1 MYLCVDIVS
10 GSNPQIKTIAFWC
23 FRSLLPLGLP
33 LWSTFLVC
41 FFFVEDQ
48 LWPFS
53 NLSAWKRLLD
63 RPFLKKIWGG
73 NGEMSWQLLEL
84 YDPIQCLNMCIFQ
97 SRVQRKITK
106 TPVSVHKWCN
116 LFGCRIYQQRK
127 MKIQVGISMPAPAK
141 KRRCFPCASGN
152 PIKKSGDA
160 GRNAS
165 YAKCCDLVQC
175 VKGNDCHEMSIPH
188 RLVAFSAFFFLGRWE
203 APW

>member
-41 FFFVEDQ
+41 FFFFVEDQ

-63 RPFLKKIWGG
+63 RPFLKEMWGG
-73 NGEMSWQLLEL
+73 DVEMSWQLLEL

-106 TPVSVHKWCN
+106 TPISVHKWCN
-116 LFGCRIYQQRK
+116 LFGCRIYQQKK

-152 PIKKSGDA
+152 PI
-160 GRNAS
+160 
-165 YAKCCDLVQC
+165 
-175 VKGNDCHEMSIPH
+175 
-188 RLVAFSAFFFLGRWE
+188 
-203 APW
+203 